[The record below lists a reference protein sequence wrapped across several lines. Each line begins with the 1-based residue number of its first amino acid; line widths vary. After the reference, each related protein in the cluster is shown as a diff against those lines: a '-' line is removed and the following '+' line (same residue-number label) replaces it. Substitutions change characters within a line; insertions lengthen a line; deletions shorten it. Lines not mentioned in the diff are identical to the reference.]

1 MFLKCHAIISEPVG
15 AVLCFFAGGVGGA
28 LGVVTALELGDNEG
42 CSDATW
48 YSKCVFVYN

>member
-28 LGVVTALELGDNEG
+28 LGEETDLELGDNEG

-48 YSKCVFVYN
+48 YSKCVFV